1 MWYPITVV
9 FGCHFSAAVEKH
21 IHRWVHMYVRMC
33 SKETLLSGRMKRERT
48 RTWARIGYLPTRG
61 DWVEVYWPAWLC
73 KCAGNFTS
81 SHKQKTRN
89 SVLIYQQFI
98 THKRAL
104 YVGSN
109 IRREFHQLSTDA
121 ESQFRNM
128 ITTDNGKL
136 SIRTNRKTQQITWAV
151 HDAPLFQSFCSMVAN
166 GKRFD
171 AKSNA
176 RWAPNQLF
184 DRLTQG
190 PCVCVCKS
198 API

>member
-1 MWYPITVV
+1 
-9 FGCHFSAAVEKH
+9 
-21 IHRWVHMYVRMC
+21 MYVRMC

-171 AKSNA
+171 AKSLSAESAVRPADA
-176 RWAPNQLF
+176 RAV
-184 DRLTQG
+184 R
-190 PCVCVCKS
+190 VCVQKRADLDTHTQVCMFTNMVTS
-198 API
+198 AFRALEWTTQR